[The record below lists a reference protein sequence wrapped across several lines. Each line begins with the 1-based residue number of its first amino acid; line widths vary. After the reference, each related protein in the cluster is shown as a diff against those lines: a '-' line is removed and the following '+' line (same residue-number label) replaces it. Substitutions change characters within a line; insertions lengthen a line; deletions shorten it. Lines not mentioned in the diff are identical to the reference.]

1 MKKVLL
7 SMIVAMFMIMGLSS
21 DTRAQSDSVSTW
33 TINKACFHDSQDVHL
48 YDVDVPE
55 PFVLTINTE
64 SNVITLDD
72 PQRSREYTLTGPT
85 GTRRSTIAKQF
96 RFDAVDEKAVE
107 CKVSVIF
114 YMEGGLMKIS
124 LSVKYPNMIM
134 YWSGTFIEEERK
146 IQT

>member
-7 SMIVAMFMIMGLSS
+7 SMIIAMFMIMGLSS
-21 DTRAQSDSVSTW
+21 DTRAQSDSISTW

-85 GTRRSTIAKQF
+85 GTRRGATAMQF

-107 CKVSVIF
+107 CKISVIF
-114 YMEGGLMKIS
+114 YMDGGKTKIS
-124 LSVKYPNMIM
+124 FSVQYPTMIM

-146 IQT
+146 IQA